1 MSKPVL
7 LSPPNR
13 TALWSSLALSK
24 AQLAELCGLTTR
36 QVSHWTLRGY
46 IKTSGPNPDRYN
58 GDAIDLCVLIKQG
71 LTNGLSLRQAVAQAH
86 AFINDERSQRPAVSG
101 IEPAMLADIRSQ
113 LETAD
118 EQLRQVLAVVRPLVP
133 RERSRGRNATAHDA
147 ESDVAR

>member
-24 AQLAELCGLTTR
+24 AQLAELCSLTTR
-36 QVSHWTLRGY
+36 QISHWTLRGY
-46 IKTSGPNPDRYN
+46 IKTAGPHPDRYN

-86 AFINDERSQRPAVSG
+86 GFINEERSQRPAISG
-101 IEPAMLADIRSQ
+101 IEPAMLSDIRSQ
-113 LETAD
+113 LENAD
-118 EQLRQVLAVVRPLVP
+118 ESLRSVLAV
-133 RERSRGRNATAHDA
+133 
-147 ESDVAR
+147 

>member
-1 MSKPVL
+1 MSKPIL

-36 QVSHWTLRGY
+36 QISHWTLRGY
-46 IKTSGPNPDRYN
+46 IKTAGPHPDRYN

-86 AFINDERSQRPAVSG
+86 AFINEERSQHPAVSG
-101 IEPAMLADIRSQ
+101 IEPAMLSDIRSQ
-113 LETAD
+113 LENAD
-118 EQLRQVLAVVRPLVP
+118 ESLRSVLAVVCPLVP
-133 RERSRGRNATAHDA
+133 RERARRGAGDEASHEA
-147 ESDVAR
+147 AR